1 MEGEEEGSRTLQIII
16 MLFRFIGNAGPSE
29 GFWQHPHM
37 DAKRVRKC
45 PYSKFT
51 ARDHQ
56 ATDADCGFQS
66 QRDFVFNLG
75 FSPLQMCNLGKIF
88 NFAEFSLLIWKIG
101 ILMNFGRRLNKRLK
115 PGKNVQD
122 STRANAE
129 VFCLFVFNIT
139 ICTKQCATELE
150 GFCMNLCPPAS
161 QVLASLQRTQ
171 RRLKA
176 QA

>member
-88 NFAEFSLLIWKIG
+88 NFNFAEFSLLIWKIG

-122 STRANAE
+122 STRAKAE
-129 VFCLFVFNIT
+129 VFCLFVCF
-139 ICTKQCATELE
+139 
-150 GFCMNLCPPAS
+150 
-161 QVLASLQRTQ
+161 
-171 RRLKA
+171 
-176 QA
+176 